1 MSSCIFLQQHVS
13 EMHDSRLV
21 ITSGKR
27 KFNDRVDEGK
37 DVCRMNKIKGIQN
50 MLLRNH
56 YADMSPCTF

>member
-1 MSSCIFLQQHVS
+1 
-13 EMHDSRLV
+13 MHDSRLV